1 MMDFQRP
8 VTHRQIYSRDPSI
21 RVEAG
26 FLQLYTDKDERCK
39 FSKDSARE
47 QVLAELSR
55 LIQKYENEEMSITIT
70 GHSLGGALA
79 ILNAY
84 DIAETG
90 VDFTKDGRGIPVS
103 VCVFSF
109 SGPRVGNGRFK
120 ERLEGLGVKL
130 LRVVNIH
137 DKVPYIPGVGEMSPW
152 CYSHVGEELA
162 LDHENSTFLKKT
174 NDLGCCHNLEALL
187 HLIDGYHGKDKRFWL
202 STGRDIALVNKSVK
216 DDYSV
221 VPNWWGSRDIGKNV
235 DHNKGIVIREPGE
248 EGSKIQK
255 EQCITKDKGKD
266 KVIDD
271 GGNNTAGVMIKSSTV
286 AGLSHVKDLNLLAS

>member
-1 MMDFQRP
+1 MDFQRP

-187 HLIDGYHGKDKRFWL
+187 HLIDGLVLQFRTWTMMCFSLVHRPSSSSICKTSLRFCQMKHCFLYHGKDKRFWL

-235 DHNKGIVIREPGE
+235 DHV
-248 EGSKIQK
+248 S
-255 EQCITKDKGKD
+255 
-266 KVIDD
+266 
-271 GGNNTAGVMIKSSTV
+271 V
-286 AGLSHVKDLNLLAS
+286 AGET